1 MMCLMPG
8 FPLVAIVT
16 PVYNGEVYLAETMM
30 CVQALDYPNL
40 VHVILDNASTDA
52 TPEIIA
58 RYTGGPVP
66 ILTARNPS
74 TIPMA
79 ANFNAALKLLPA
91 ETAYFRLL
99 CADDLMTTDSIRRQV
114 ELAER
119 HPDVAAVGCLEYCL
133 RLRGQNIPQDQ
144 EIFDG
149 KVVARAYLREE
160 NTVFSGTHFLFRSD
174 SIDKFQPFYDETL
187 LPYIDAEAALR
198 ACLHRQFAF
207 IHDGLAIRRVHANN
221 AYEKHA
227 RMGFTYFDY
236 LQVLIQYGP
245 ILLDREEYNRRLVLQ
260 KRQCIRQLLRLRWR
274 DGDRVTFNSHLK
286 RLKVIGQPANWADFT
301 DALGAR
307 ALPWRGGESR
317 AESVGIE
324 KRPSY

>member
-1 MMCLMPG
+1 MCSSSE

-52 TPEIIA
+52 TPDIIA
-58 RYTGGPVP
+58 RYADGPVP
-66 ILTARNPS
+66 IRTARNPS

-91 ETAYFRLL
+91 EATYFRLL
-99 CADDLMTTDSIRRQV
+99 CADDLMTTDSVRRQV

-119 HPDVAAVGCLEYCL
+119 YPDVAAVGCLEYCL
-133 RLRGQNIPQDQ
+133 RLREQNIPRDQ
-144 EIFDG
+144 EVFDG
-149 KVVARAYLREE
+149 KTIARAYLREE
-160 NTVFSGTHFLFRSD
+160 NTVFSGTHFLFRCD
-174 SIDKFQPFYDETL
+174 LIDNFRAFYDESL

-198 ACLHRQFAF
+198 ACVNRRFAF

-221 AYEKHA
+221 AYDKHA

-245 ILLDREEYNRRLVLQ
+245 NLLDRDEYGRRLVLQ
-260 KRQCIRQLLRLRWR
+260 KRRCIRHLLRLRWR
-274 DGDRVTFNSHLK
+274 DGDKETFSRHLR
-286 RLKVIGQPANWADFT
+286 RLDAIGHPAHWFDFT
-301 DALGAR
+301 DALTAQ
-307 ALPWRGGESR
+307 ALPWRGVEVRTDS
-317 AESVGIE
+317 AGIE
-324 KRPSY
+324 KRLSH